1 MTKTGGIVADARPGS
16 FDSRDSGIDLV
27 GNILWGTHFCAVHD
41 SGMDLR
47 QMVVQY
53 FKAGLASNELCLWV
67 TADDGSAT
75 EAEAALAAAIPELQ
89 RLMDGGRLAIL
100 TRKDYDQSADAVLA
114 RLDAAV
120 AAGRDGLRLAAHCD
134 SRTSPQRSFDCYGL
148 NAPGVH
154 NILTVCL
161 YSRAGMDAL
170 QMMDVVKAH
179 SFALLQSGSKW
190 EIVESTEARQARGA
204 LKHSEEK
211 LESLFNSMSEGF
223 AYHRIVLD
231 GAGKP
236 VDYVFLQVNEA
247 FEQQT
252 GLKGKDIIG
261 RRVTEVLAGI
271 ENDPADWIGRYGRV
285 ALTGEPI
292 RFESFAEPLEKWYVV
307 SSFSSHRG
315 FFAATFSDI
324 TDRKRTELA
333 LKDAMTRLE
342 QSNTELQ
349 QFAYVASHD
358 LQEPL
363 RTVVSFLQLLRRR
376 YADDLDQD
384 AREFIDFAVGGAHQ
398 MQTLINDLLAFSRL
412 GSQEKEFTR
421 VESGEALD
429 QALKHLGAAIS
440 DSGAEVTAG
449 DLPAVTGDA
458 SMLTQLLQNL
468 VSNAIKF
475 RGEEPPRIRVEAERR
490 EGDWLLSVSDNGI
503 GIDPEFGERIFNI
516 FQRLHSKTEYPG
528 TGIGLAVCKR
538 VVERHGGR
546 IWVESTPGEGA
557 TFYFT
562 IPAKKDEPG

>member
-1 MTKTGGIVADARPGS
+1 M
-16 FDSRDSGIDLV
+16 
-27 GNILWGTHFCAVHD
+27 
-41 SGMDLR
+41 
-47 QMVVQY
+47 
-53 FKAGLASNELCLWV
+53 
-67 TADDGSAT
+67 
-75 EAEAALAAAIPELQ
+75 
-89 RLMDGGRLAIL
+89 
-100 TRKDYDQSADAVLA
+100 
-114 RLDAAV
+114 
-120 AAGRDGLRLAAHCD
+120 
-134 SRTSPQRSFDCYGL
+134 
-148 NAPGVH
+148 
-154 NILTVCL
+154 
-161 YSRAGMDAL
+161 
-170 QMMDVVKAH
+170 
-179 SFALLQSGSKW
+179 
-190 EIVESTEARQARGA
+190 
-204 LKHSEEK
+204 
-211 LESLFNSMSEGF
+211 
-223 AYHRIVLD
+223 
-231 GAGKP
+231 
-236 VDYVFLQVNEA
+236 
-247 FEQQT
+247 
-252 GLKGKDIIG
+252 
-261 RRVTEVLAGI
+261 
-271 ENDPADWIGRYGRV
+271 
-285 ALTGEPI
+285 
-292 RFESFAEPLEKWYVV
+292 
-307 SSFSSHRG
+307 
-315 FFAATFSDI
+315 
-324 TDRKRTELA
+324 
-333 LKDAMTRLE
+333 
-342 QSNTELQ
+342 
-349 QFAYVASHD
+349 ASHD